1 MEYMEYMEYINT
13 ITGFMKKNISVN
25 IKNTKFVKTKK
36 NSTKFFYRY
45 YN

>member
-1 MEYMEYMEYINT
+1 MEYINT
-13 ITGFMKKNISVN
+13 ITGFMKKKNISVN
-25 IKNTKFVKTKK
+25 IKNTKFVNTKK